1 MPKKV
6 KLIIMVIVGLF
17 LVYLGYSVYF
27 TSKEGT
33 ESFGNFDTNST
44 ANKNIKVELLME
56 KGFTASPDGGVSF
69 YVKDRSGIIKKVTL
83 GKAFPEELKK
93 AGTITLTGHLHGD
106 YFHAT
111 EVAAE

>member
-1 MPKKV
+1 MTKQV
-6 KLIIMVIVGLF
+6 KLIIAGIVVLF
-17 LVYLGYSVYF
+17 LIYLGYSVYF

-33 ESFGNFDTNST
+33 ESFGNFDVNST
-44 ANKNIKVELLME
+44 ANKNIKVELLTE
-56 KGFTASPDGGVSF
+56 KGFSSSPDGGVSF

-83 GKAFPEELKK
+83 GKAFPDDLKNG
-93 AGTITLTGHLHGD
+93 GTITLTGHLHGD